1 LVAMA
6 MPVPTPHSMLQPK
19 RRMDEEDPTGQKYGR
34 MEEGQEINDKERY
47 ARENHCEIE
56 RRRRNKMS
64 AYITELSDMVPTCNA
79 LARKPDKLTILR
91 MAVAHIKSLR
101 GITSTPPNDG
111 TYKPSFLTDNELK
124 HLILE
129 AADGFLFVVSCENGR
144 VIYVSDSITP
154 VLNHAQGDWFGASV
168 YDYIH
173 PEDQEKVREQLSA
186 SENNQSNGRI
196 LDLKTG
202 TVKKEGSQSAMR
214 LCMGSRRGFICRIKV
229 GNVSPESLGYLNRVR
244 QRNSLGPS
252 RDGNNFAVVHCTGY
266 IKNWPPQGIQMD
278 RNPEDEMHA
287 SSSCCL
293 VAIGRLQVTSTPNS
307 GDLNSENSHEFV
319 SRHSL
324 EGNFTFVDHRIMQL
338 MGYSPPELLGK
349 SCFEFIHNEDQAHMK
364 ENFEQV
370 VKMKGQV
377 MTLMY
382 RFRAKNNSWIWLRT
396 SAFAFLNP
404 YTDEIEYIVCTNSL
418 AKSSS
423 ISGPEP
429 ALASSSTEQY
439 RTPAGLDYS
448 IPGRQ
453 DMYQQPAAVY
463 SYDPT
468 PSPVAA
474 YGSPGQA
481 LQPVGGRGSVGKA
494 SGSPTPPQSA
504 WSQPGSTPGP
514 ENYPYS
520 AGMSPA
526 RSPSTGGY
534 SRAPGPPPSS
544 SMWGAQWQNNN
555 GNTELAAPPPT
566 SESVDMLSMLGGH
579 HGAPSS
585 YESLGSMFTGQYQ

>member
-1 LVAMA
+1 MRESKPIEEIYWNLFSLWGILCRGGLGLSTGDFIPLWSLHAA
-6 MPVPTPHSMLQPK
+6 SHHAAPPASKQTPRTRHHVNIFYAG
-19 RRMDEEDPTGQKYGR
+19 EYGC
-34 MEEGQEINDKERY
+34 IDIY
-47 ARENHCEIE
+47 DL
-56 RRRRNKMS
+56 
-64 AYITELSDMVPTCNA
+64 LS
-79 LARKPDKLTILR
+79 
-91 MAVAHIKSLR
+91 
-101 GITSTPPNDG
+101 
-111 TYKPSFLTDNELK
+111 
-124 HLILE
+124 
-129 AADGFLFVVSCENGR
+129 
-144 VIYVSDSITP
+144 
-154 VLNHAQGDWFGASV
+154 Q
-168 YDYIH
+168 
-173 PEDQEKVREQLSA
+173 
-186 SENNQSNGRI
+186 
-196 LDLKTG
+196 
-202 TVKKEGSQSAMR
+202 
-214 LCMGSRRGFICRIKV
+214 V

-266 IKNWPPQGIQMD
+266 IKNWPPQGISMD

-370 VKMKGQV
+370 KIIGFSGGCDYWPLPLLLQVVKMKGQV

-429 ALASSSTEQY
+429 GLASSSTEQY
-439 RTPAGLDYS
+439 RTAAGLDYS

-453 DMYQQPAAVY
+453 DMYQQPGAVY
-463 SYDPT
+463 RWVSRAQDLPWLKYFLSLVT
-468 PSPVAA
+468 
-474 YGSPGQA
+474 
-481 LQPVGGRGSVGKA
+481 
-494 SGSPTPPQSA
+494 TPPPHP
-504 WSQPGSTPGP
+504 WRPTVPPGRAS
-514 ENYPYS
+514 
-520 AGMSPA
+520 SP
-526 RSPSTGGY
+526 
-534 SRAPGPPPSS
+534 
-544 SMWGAQWQNNN
+544 
-555 GNTELAAPPPT
+555 
-566 SESVDMLSMLGGH
+566 
-579 HGAPSS
+579 
-585 YESLGSMFTGQYQ
+585 

>member
-1 LVAMA
+1 
-6 MPVPTPHSMLQPK
+6 
-19 RRMDEEDPTGQKYGR
+19 
-34 MEEGQEINDKERY
+34 
-47 ARENHCEIE
+47 
-56 RRRRNKMS
+56 
-64 AYITELSDMVPTCNA
+64 
-79 LARKPDKLTILR
+79 
-91 MAVAHIKSLR
+91 
-101 GITSTPPNDG
+101 
-111 TYKPSFLTDNELK
+111 
-124 HLILE
+124 
-129 AADGFLFVVSCENGR
+129 
-144 VIYVSDSITP
+144 
-154 VLNHAQGDWFGASV
+154 
-168 YDYIH
+168 
-173 PEDQEKVREQLSA
+173 
-186 SENNQSNGRI
+186 
-196 LDLKTG
+196 
-202 TVKKEGSQSAMR
+202 
-214 LCMGSRRGFICRIKV
+214 
-229 GNVSPESLGYLNRVR
+229 
-244 QRNSLGPS
+244 
-252 RDGNNFAVVHCTGY
+252 
-266 IKNWPPQGIQMD
+266 
-278 RNPEDEMHA
+278 
-287 SSSCCL
+287 
-293 VAIGRLQVTSTPNS
+293 
-307 GDLNSENSHEFV
+307 
-319 SRHSL
+319 
-324 EGNFTFVDHRIMQL
+324 
-338 MGYSPPELLGK
+338 
-349 SCFEFIHNEDQAHMK
+349 
-364 ENFEQV
+364 
-370 VKMKGQV
+370 MKGQV

-463 SYDPT
+463 RSVQSGETHGDISYLSSSYDPT

-526 RSPSTGGY
+526 RSPSTGY
-534 SRAPGPPPSS
+534 TRAPGPPPSS

-585 YESLGSMFTGQYQ
+585 YESLGSMFTGQIIRQSDSPILTPLSRSIPVESQNYQVQIFFLISGADI